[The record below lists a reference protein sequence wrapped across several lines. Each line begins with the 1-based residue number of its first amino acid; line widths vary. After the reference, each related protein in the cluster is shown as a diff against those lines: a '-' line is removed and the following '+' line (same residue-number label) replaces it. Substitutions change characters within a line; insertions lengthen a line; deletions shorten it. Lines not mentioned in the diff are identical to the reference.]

1 MQAKEKRTRRRHSEG
16 FRSEVVARC
25 LQPGVSVSG
34 VALAHGLNANLLRRW
49 VKNHRDQAGITEVV
63 VTGPP
68 SKQEKAALLVPVAIT
83 LPAATQTGE
92 IRIDIRRG
100 ATAIQMAWP
109 VEQGA
114 QLGNLLKDL
123 LS

>member
-1 MQAKEKRTRRRHSEG
+1 MQAKAKRTRRRHSEE
-16 FRSEVVARC
+16 FRAELVARC
-25 LQPGVSVSG
+25 RQPGVSVSG
-34 VALAHGLNANLLRRW
+34 IALAHGLNANLLRRW
-49 VKNHRDQAGITEVV
+49 VKNHRDQAGVSEVV
-63 VTGPP
+63 VGGPP
-68 SKQEKAALLVPVAIT
+68 STQEKAALLVPVAIT
-83 LPAATQTGE
+83 PPAIAQTGE

-114 QLGNLLKDL
+114 QLGNLLKDI